1 MSTHNIG
8 FHEEKSKIISE
19 LSSNIH
25 LISSSANLHLYRL
38 HILKPDYLMCFQLA
52 CKYITDIVT
61 IYNPE
66 IPGQVKFDLRFV
78 VMLASVKPLKLY
90 VHEKFYC
97 RCSVK

>member
-1 MSTHNIG
+1 MPLLFAYSINSLYHNVAQFMMIQ
-8 FHEEKSKIISE
+8 I
-19 LSSNIH
+19 NH
-25 LISSSANLHLYRL
+25 LVYVW
-38 HILKPDYLMCFQLA
+38 FQLA

-61 IYNPE
+61 IYNQE

-97 RCSVK
+97 RCAVK